1 MDWLMKLLSMGQ
13 GGGGG
18 GSALGPF
25 GAMGAPQASAG
36 PAANNGMP
44 MNMAPPAPTP
54 NAPLNLQLGNPSQSP
69 GLLAALAQK
78 FGGGQNPNA
87 PNPNAANPNAQNAA
101 MAQAMNLIKPQQL
114 QAAPWMQMMPMGTM
128 R

>member
-54 NAPLNLQLGNPSQSP
+54 NAPLNLQPGNPSQSP

-78 FGGGQNPNA
+78 FGGGQ
-87 PNPNAANPNAQNAA
+87 NPNAQNAA